1 MKTESSSRR
10 CSGNY
15 GKFVKTEESTDT
27 KINALSAVKFLDFIF
42 FKIMQVFFI
51 KSLTILP

>member
-1 MKTESSSRR
+1 MLDRTFRSII
-10 CSGNY
+10 SGFY
-15 GKFVKTEESTDT
+15 
-27 KINALSAVKFLDFIF
+27 I